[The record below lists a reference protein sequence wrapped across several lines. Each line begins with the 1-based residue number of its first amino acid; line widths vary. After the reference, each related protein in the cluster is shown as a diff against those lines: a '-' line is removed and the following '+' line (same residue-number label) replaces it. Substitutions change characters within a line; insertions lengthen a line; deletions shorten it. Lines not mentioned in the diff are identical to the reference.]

1 MIKRLL
7 KEVKEYK
14 AASILTPIFMIGE
27 VIFETLIPFIMGL
40 IINNGINGN
49 NGKGDTN
56 YIVMMGVIM
65 FVFAL
70 LGLVAGMGG
79 GIAGEKASTGFA
91 KNLREAMFRNIQ
103 TFSFANIDKF
113 STSGLVTRMTT
124 DVTNVQNAYQMLIR
138 VAVRAPIMMIFAM
151 IMSFTI
157 NVKISLIFLATIPV
171 LGFILIWLAQHVHPY
186 FERVFN
192 TYDRLNEV
200 VQENLHG
207 VRVVKSFI
215 REPCG

>member
-1 MIKRLL
+1 
-7 KEVKEYK
+7 
-14 AASILTPIFMIGE
+14 
-27 VIFETLIPFIMGL
+27 
-40 IINNGINGN
+40 
-49 NGKGDTN
+49 
-56 YIVMMGVIM
+56 
-65 FVFAL
+65 
-70 LGLVAGMGG
+70 
-79 GIAGEKASTGFA
+79 
-91 KNLREAMFRNIQ
+91 
-103 TFSFANIDKF
+103 
-113 STSGLVTRMTT
+113 
-124 DVTNVQNAYQMLIR
+124 MLIR

-215 REPCG
+215 R

>member
-1 MIKRLL
+1 
-7 KEVKEYK
+7 
-14 AASILTPIFMIGE
+14 
-27 VIFETLIPFIMGL
+27 
-40 IINNGINGN
+40 
-49 NGKGDTN
+49 
-56 YIVMMGVIM
+56 
-65 FVFAL
+65 
-70 LGLVAGMGG
+70 
-79 GIAGEKASTGFA
+79 
-91 KNLREAMFRNIQ
+91 
-103 TFSFANIDKF
+103 
-113 STSGLVTRMTT
+113 
-124 DVTNVQNAYQMLIR
+124 MLIR

-207 VRVVKSFI
+207 VRVVNPLSVRSMRIRSLEKFQKKSMWI
-215 REPCG
+215 LQKQRKCWHLICLQ

>member
-49 NGKGDTN
+49 NGKGDTY

-70 LGLVAGMGG
+70 LGLIAGMGG
-79 GIAGEKASTGFA
+79 GITGAKASTGFA

-124 DVTNVQNAYQMLIR
+124 DVTNVQNAYQMILRMCI
-138 VAVRAPIMMIFAM
+138 RAPFSMICAM
-151 IMSFTI
+151 AMGILHKPKNCNNIFNCSYNFRNYFSI
-157 NVKISLIFLATIPV
+157 YYVKC
-171 LGFILIWLAQHVHPY
+171 
-186 FERVFN
+186 
-192 TYDRLNEV
+192 
-200 VQENLHG
+200 
-207 VRVVKSFI
+207 K
-215 REPCG
+215 

>member
-14 AASILTPIFMIGE
+14 TASILTPIFMIGE

-70 LGLVAGMGG
+70 LGLVAGMGW
-79 GIAGEKASTGFA
+79 
-91 KNLREAMFRNIQ
+91 RNCR
-103 TFSFANIDKF
+103 S
-113 STSGLVTRMTT
+113 
-124 DVTNVQNAYQMLIR
+124 
-138 VAVRAPIMMIFAM
+138 
-151 IMSFTI
+151 
-157 NVKISLIFLATIPV
+157 
-171 LGFILIWLAQHVHPY
+171 
-186 FERVFN
+186 
-192 TYDRLNEV
+192 
-200 VQENLHG
+200 
-207 VRVVKSFI
+207 KSFNRI
-215 REPCG
+215 C

>member
-40 IINNGINGN
+40 IINNG
-49 NGKGDTN
+49 KGDTY

-70 LGLVAGMGG
+70 LGLIAGMGG
-79 GIAGEKASTGFA
+79 GFTGAKASTGFA

-103 TFSFANIDKF
+103 TFSFANID
-113 STSGLVTRMTT
+113 
-124 DVTNVQNAYQMLIR
+124 
-138 VAVRAPIMMIFAM
+138 
-151 IMSFTI
+151 
-157 NVKISLIFLATIPV
+157 
-171 LGFILIWLAQHVHPY
+171 
-186 FERVFN
+186 
-192 TYDRLNEV
+192 
-200 VQENLHG
+200 
-207 VRVVKSFI
+207 
-215 REPCG
+215 